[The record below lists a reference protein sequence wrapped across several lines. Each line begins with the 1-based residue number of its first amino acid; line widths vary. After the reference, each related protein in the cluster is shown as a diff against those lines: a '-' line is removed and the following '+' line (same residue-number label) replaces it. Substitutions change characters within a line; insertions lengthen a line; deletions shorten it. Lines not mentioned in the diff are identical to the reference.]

1 MTSVYTVEQLNN
13 YILNMF
19 RNDYL
24 LPDVSVRGEISNCKY
39 HSSGHIYFTLK
50 DEASALSCV
59 MFASYK
65 RNLDFVLENGM
76 EVELRGSVENYV
88 RDGKYQ
94 LYVKSAKKGD
104 VGDLTKKFEELK
116 NRLKEEGL
124 FDESVKRPI
133 PKDAKR
139 IGIVTASTGAAV
151 RDIISVS
158 KRRNPYI
165 ELILYPA
172 IVQGA
177 EAAGSIVKGIDALE
191 RYGVDVIIVGR
202 GGGSMEDL
210 WGFNEEIVAQAI
222 FNCSVPV
229 ISAVG
234 HETDYTIADFVADLR
249 AATPSAAAEIA
260 VPQIAPILDAI
271 ESYEERLKS
280 VMNRKLQMAKMR
292 VNSYQVRIQAASP
305 QKRTDAKRMEC
316 ARLEERLQNLMQKK
330 LSDRRNRMAL
340 YIERMK
346 RVNVLDRLESGYSY
360 VSDSDGKRLTSVDD
374 FKTGEDIRLLFKDG
388 AVYAKTVSVEKGVEG
403 IINHE

>member
-1 MTSVYTVEQLNN
+1 MTVYSVEQLNN

-24 LPDVSVRGEISNCKY
+24 LHDISVRGEISNCKY

-50 DEASALSCV
+50 DSASALSCV
-59 MFASYK
+59 MFSSNAK
-65 RNLDFVLENGM
+65 KLRFKLENGM
-76 EVELRGSVENYV
+76 EVELRGAVENYV

-94 LYVKSAKKGD
+94 LYVKEAKKGD
-104 VGDLTKKFEELK
+104 LGDLAKRFEELK
-116 NRLKEEGL
+116 KRLREEGL

-133 PKDAKR
+133 PKDAKKV
-139 IGIVTASTGAAV
+139 GIVTAPTGAAV

-234 HETDYTIADFVADLR
+234 HETDVTIADFAADLR
-249 AATPSAAAEIA
+249 AATPSVAAEQA
-260 VPQIAPILDAI
+260 VPLLAPILESI
-271 ESYEERLKS
+271 ENYEENLNA
-280 VMNRKLQMAKMR
+280 VMNRKIRMAKMQ
-292 VNSYQVRIQAASP
+292 VSSYKVRLDAASP
-305 QKRTDAKRMEC
+305 RRKTDARRMEC
-316 ARLEERLQNLMQKK
+316 IRFEERLN
-330 LSDRRNRMAL
+330 NRMNRLLTEKKSRLNL

-346 RVNVLDRLESGYSY
+346 RVNVLDRLQSGYSY
-360 VSDSDGKRLTSVDD
+360 VSDLEGVRKKSVED
-374 FKTGEDIRLLFKDG
+374 FSPGEKIRLLFRDG
-388 AVYAKTVSVEKGVEG
+388 AVYAETLSVSKTTEDFLKNE
-403 IINHE
+403 

>member
-1 MTSVYTVEQLNN
+1 MTVYSVEQLNN

-24 LPDVSVRGEISNCKY
+24 LHDISVRGEISNCKY

-50 DEASALSCV
+50 DSASALSCV
-59 MFASYK
+59 MFSSNARK
-65 RNLDFVLENGM
+65 LAFRLENGM

-94 LYVKSAKKGD
+94 LYVKEAKKGD
-104 VGDLTKKFEELK
+104 LGDLAKRFEELK
-116 NRLKEEGL
+116 KRLREEGL

-133 PKDAKR
+133 PKDAKKV
-139 IGIVTASTGAAV
+139 GIVTAPTGAAV

-177 EAAGSIVKGIDALE
+177 EAAASIVKGINALE

-210 WGFNEEIVAQAI
+210 WGFNEEVVAQAI

-234 HETDYTIADFVADLR
+234 HETDFTIADFTADLR
-249 AATPSAAAEIA
+249 AATPSVAAEQA
-260 VPQIAPILDAI
+260 VPLLAPILESI
-271 ESYEERLKS
+271 EEYEEKLKLTMDRKIRMTRMRISSYKVRLD
-280 VMNRKLQMAKMR
+280 
-292 VNSYQVRIQAASP
+292 AASP
-305 QKRTDAKRMEC
+305 ERKTDAKRMEC
-316 ARLEERLQNLMQKK
+316 IRFEERLN
-330 LSDRRNRMAL
+330 NRMNRLLTQRKNKLNL

-346 RVNVLDRLESGYSY
+346 RVNVLDRLQSGYSY
-360 VSDSDGKRLTSVDD
+360 VSSPEGVRKKSVED
-374 FKTGEDIRLLFKDG
+374 FVPGEEIRLLFRDG
-388 AVYAKTVSVEKGVEG
+388 AVMAKTLSVSKTTEDFLKNE
-403 IINHE
+403 